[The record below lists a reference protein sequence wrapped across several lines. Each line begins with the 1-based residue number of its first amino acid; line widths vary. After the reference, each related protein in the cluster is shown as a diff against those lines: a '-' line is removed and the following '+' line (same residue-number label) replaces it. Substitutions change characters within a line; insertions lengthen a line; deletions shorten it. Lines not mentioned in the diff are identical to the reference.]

1 LAEQSLF
8 DMSNL
13 SSANRI
19 LLVSS
24 LLLLIDSFLPWQ
36 HHCVA
41 GVCSGTNA
49 WAGPA
54 GFLGVLMAL
63 SALGLLVFIVSSVLG
78 AASALGAREVQVAT
92 WLAGGA
98 VVFGVLRF
106 LFALFNHAALF
117 AWVGLV
123 LLIVVAYGA
132 YMRTQEP
139 APPQSAPRTRP
150 RPPAPGDLDS

>member
-1 LAEQSLF
+1 MTFRRALAGEGAETISILGETPGPRSLRRVLLQRAQSLF
-8 DMSNL
+8 AENHA
-13 SSANRI
+13 ANRI

-41 GVCSGTNA
+41 GACAGTNA

-54 GFLGVLMAL
+54 GFLGALMAI
-63 SALGLLVFIVSSVLG
+63 SALGLLVYIVASVLG

-98 VVFGVLRF
+98 VVFGLLRF
-106 LFALFNHAALF
+106 VFALFNHAALF
-117 AWVGLV
+117 W
-123 LLIVVAYGA
+123 
-132 YMRTQEP
+132 
-139 APPQSAPRTRP
+139 PRSP
-150 RPPAPGDLDS
+150 